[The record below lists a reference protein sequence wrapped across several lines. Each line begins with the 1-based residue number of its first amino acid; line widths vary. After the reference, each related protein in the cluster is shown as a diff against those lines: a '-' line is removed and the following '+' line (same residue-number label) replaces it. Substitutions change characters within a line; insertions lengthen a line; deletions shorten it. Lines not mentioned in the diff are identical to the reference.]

1 VNKDWCV
8 RTAFDWCAGG
18 GDDYTPDMP
27 DEEIL
32 RRLLKLNLE
41 RAEKQH

>member
-1 VNKDWCV
+1 MH
-8 RTAFDWCAGG
+8 RTLDLAVARAYGW
-18 GDDYTPDMP
+18 DDYTPEMA

-41 RAEKQH
+41 RVAK